1 MHAPKRFLNWWAAAG
16 PLARRLHPE
25 AGPTRMRNVRA

>member
-25 AGPTRMRNVRA
+25 AGPPA